1 MANIDRI
8 FLRFDSGKGQICIS
22 RGSTREMR
30 KVLTESAAALKAIHS
45 NNTDELAFEL
55 NNMTE
60 QLEEAEKTWQRR
72 ENTK

>member
-1 MANIDRI
+1 MVNIDRI

-22 RGSTREMR
+22 RGSTRELR
-30 KVLTESAAALKAIHS
+30 KVLTESANALKAFHAS
-45 NNTDELAFEL
+45 NTNKLASEL

-72 ENTK
+72 ENSK